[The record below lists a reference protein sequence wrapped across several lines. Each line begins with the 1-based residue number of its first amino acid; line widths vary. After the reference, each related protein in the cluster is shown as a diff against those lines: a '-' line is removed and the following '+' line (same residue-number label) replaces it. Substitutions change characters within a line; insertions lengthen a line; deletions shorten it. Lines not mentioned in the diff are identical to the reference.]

1 MQFGLKNASATYQ
14 RMMNKMFTHQIE
26 RNVQVYIDDM
36 LVKSLQ
42 EDDHLSNLQE
52 TFDTLRSYNM
62 KLNPSKCTFG
72 VTTGKFLGFVVSQRD
87 IKVNPNK
94 IWAIMEMTP
103 LTSIKEVQ
111 SLNGKVAALNRFVL
125 KATNKCLPFFRTMK
139 KSFERTTECWQVF
152 EDLKAYLSSPPL
164 LSPSKPGEELF
175 LYLVVSLTVV
185 RAALVREKDR
195 VQKPV
200 YTLARLSEAQKKGTH
215 QWRSSH
221 SH

>member
-1 MQFGLKNASATYQ
+1 
-14 RMMNKMFTHQIE
+14 
-26 RNVQVYIDDM
+26 M

-42 EDDHLSNLQE
+42 EDDHLSDLQE

-87 IKVNPNK
+87 IEVNPNK
-94 IWAIMEMTP
+94 IRAIMEMTSS
-103 LTSIKEVQ
+103 TSIKEVQ
-111 SLNGKVAALNRFVL
+111 SLNGKVAGLNRFVSR
-125 KATNKCLPFFRTMK
+125 ATDKCLPFFRMLK
-139 KSFERTTECWQVF
+139 KSFERIAECQQAF
-152 EDLKAYLSSPPL
+152 EDLKAYLSSPSL
-164 LSPSKPGEELF
+164 LSPSKLGEELF
-175 LYLVVSLTVV
+175 LYLTVSSAAISV
-185 RAALVREKDR
+185 ALVKEKDR

-215 QWRSSH
+215 RWRSSH